1 MEQTAI
7 FEEKVTL
14 SPKDMNIIS
23 SNKPIDKILLE
34 YLGKKLENRCS
45 KHGFVIPKTL
55 EILSRSMGY
64 IENGA
69 YTGNIVFHVQ
79 LQGRVYNPV
88 NGTRIIGEIIKGNK
102 MGFYVMYKNS
112 IRILIP
118 RDLHLG
124 NDEFEMLESG
134 DTIEIEI
141 RKSRFQIHDPFILSI
156 GVYIQRVSKAE
167 LEENRNTNVSS
178 VNVPVTEDEGA
189 EADAEAEAEAD
200 EGEAGAEAEADAE
213 ADAEAEAD
221 EKDEEDDEK
230 DDEEDDE
237 AEEAEE
243 AEEETV

>member
-1 MEQTAI
+1 MEQTVI
-7 FEEKVTL
+7 FEEKVAL

-23 SNKPIDKILLE
+23 SNKPIDTILLD

-45 KHGFVIPKTL
+45 KHGFVIPKSL

-69 YTGNIVFHVQ
+69 YTGNVVFHVQ

-134 DTIEIEI
+134 DSIEIEI

-167 LEENRNTNVSS
+167 VEENRNTIISS
-178 VNVPVTEDEGA
+178 VNVPATAAEDEAEDEDEAVAEAEDETDADLIDADDDTEDEM
-189 EADAEAEAEAD
+189 
-200 EGEAGAEAEADAE
+200 
-213 ADAEAEAD
+213 
-221 EKDEEDDEK
+221 
-230 DDEEDDE
+230 DE
-237 AEEAEE
+237 AEVEDAEVEDAEVEA
-243 AEEETV
+243 V